1 MLDDEIAFAGVAG
14 QAELIRRGDVSVREL
29 VELLLGRIE
38 RLEPELN
45 TFGAVFAERALLE
58 ADQADARARAGE
70 RRPLLGI
77 PVAVKDEIDIAGEI
91 TSYGTGAMVS
101 KAPADAEVVRRLRAA
116 GAIVIGKTKM
126 PEFGLWPFTE
136 SATWGVTR
144 NPWDPER
151 TPGGSSGGSAAAVAA
166 GMVPAALA
174 VDGAGSIR
182 IPAACC
188 GLFGIKPQRDR
199 VPRAPHYPDSHWIVF
214 GALTRSVRDAGL
226 MLDVL
231 ANNEHRFV
239 EAAETRPGRLR
250 IAVAPDFPAG
260 TRGRLSDDVRAAL
273 DDTAALLR
281 SLGHMVVEGKVDL
294 RARDV
299 PVIVGLILR
308 GVHDLVA
315 PAERPQR
322 LERRTRAFARP
333 GALLSER
340 TTERLLNAERAIA
353 ARLTAVF
360 DDHDLLLTPV
370 TSAPAVPAGVM
381 EGRGAAVTYFWE
393 TGWVPFTILWNITG
407 QPAASV
413 PAGFSSEG
421 LPLAVQI
428 VGRPSDERT
437 VLALAAELEAERP
450 WANRRP
456 PIA

>member
-174 VDGAGSIR
+174 RRWRRLDPDPRRLLRAVRNQAATRSGPAGSPLPR
-182 IPAACC
+182 QP
-188 GLFGIKPQRDR
+188 LDR
-199 VPRAPHYPDSHWIVF
+199 VR
-214 GALTRSVRDAGL
+214 GAHALG
-226 MLDVL
+226 
-231 ANNEHRFV
+231 
-239 EAAETRPGRLR
+239 PGRR
-250 IAVAPDFPAG
+250 PDA
-260 TRGRLSDDVRAAL
+260 R
-273 DDTAALLR
+273 R
-281 SLGHMVVEGKVDL
+281 S
-294 RARDV
+294 R
-299 PVIVGLILR
+299 
-308 GVHDLVA
+308 
-315 PAERPQR
+315 Q
-322 LERRTRAFARP
+322 
-333 GALLSER
+333 
-340 TTERLLNAERAIA
+340 
-353 ARLTAVF
+353 
-360 DDHDLLLTPV
+360 
-370 TSAPAVPAGVM
+370 
-381 EGRGAAVTYFWE
+381 
-393 TGWVPFTILWNITG
+393 
-407 QPAASV
+407 Q
-413 PAGFSSEG
+413 
-421 LPLAVQI
+421 
-428 VGRPSDERT
+428 
-437 VLALAAELEAERP
+437 
-450 WANRRP
+450 
-456 PIA
+456 

>member
-38 RLEPELN
+38 RLEPGDPN

-77 PVAVKDEIDIAGEI
+77 PVAVEDEIDIAGEI

-151 TPGGSSGGSAAAVAA
+151 TPGDRSGRSAAAVAA
-166 GMVPAALA
+166 GMVTGSAGGRWRGLDPDTPPPAA
-174 VDGAGSIR
+174 GCSES
-182 IPAACC
+182 
-188 GLFGIKPQRDR
+188 KPQRDR

-214 GALTRSVRDAGL
+214 GALTALGTRDAGL

-239 EAAETRPGRLR
+239 GAAETRPGRLR

-260 TRGRLSDDVRAAL
+260 TAADSATTCAPRWTTRQRYCARLDTWSSRGRS
-273 DDTAALLR
+273 
-281 SLGHMVVEGKVDL
+281 
-294 RARDV
+294 
-299 PVIVGLILR
+299 
-308 GVHDLVA
+308 
-315 PAERPQR
+315 
-322 LERRTRAFARP
+322 
-333 GALLSER
+333 
-340 TTERLLNAERAIA
+340 
-353 ARLTAVF
+353 
-360 DDHDLLLTPV
+360 
-370 TSAPAVPAGVM
+370 TSAP
-381 EGRGAAVTYFWE
+381 VTC
-393 TGWVPFTILWNITG
+393 
-407 QPAASV
+407 
-413 PAGFSSEG
+413 
-421 LPLAVQI
+421 
-428 VGRPSDERT
+428 R
-437 VLALAAELEAERP
+437 
-450 WANRRP
+450 
-456 PIA
+456 